1 MKTLLIMDSSLGRCA
16 QHIVQRITTEV
27 AKSIGVT
34 LTKNIEEAHLIIA
47 LGNTQPV
54 DNRFIGKSIYLIDI
68 KHFMRAPKK
77 FLIQALTDSKL
88 YSMPISQ
95 SNFILESKIP
105 CKRVLAITAC
115 PTGVAHTF
123 MAAEALSIEAK
134 KRGWWIK
141 VETRGSIGTQNIIT
155 TDEIALADF
164 VIVATDIEVDLIKFS
179 GKKIYRTSTCL
190 ALKNT
195 KQELDNAVLKSTPY
209 HPLSNHDKKKE
220 QHNQEK
226 TGSYRHLMTGIS
238 YMLPMVIS
246 GGLITA
252 LAFAVGNTICNDSD
266 FFITALTQIGTG
278 AALMLI
284 IPILSGFIAFSISD
298 RPGLTPGFI
307 GGMLAT
313 NINSGFIGGIIAGF
327 IAGYTVKYLNSYIHI
342 PSSMESL
349 KPLLI
354 LPVMSSLL
362 TGLMMIYIVGKPVS
376 EAMSSLTSILGNL
389 GTTNAILLGSIL
401 GSMMCIDMG
410 GPLNKVAYAFGI
422 GLLSSK
428 TYAPMAAI
436 MAAGMVPPLAMGI
449 ATLIVRKKFTKK
461 QRILGKTAL
470 VLGMCFISEG
480 AIPFAARD
488 PIRVLSCCVI
498 GGAVTGAISMAIG
511 AQLMVPHGGLFVLFL
526 PGVVTPVIGYL
537 FAIITGTLL
546 ASISYAKV
554 KLPEKELSEF

>member
-16 QHIVQRITTEV
+16 QYIAERIITE
-27 AKSIGVT
+27 AAGSIGVT
-34 LTKNIEEAHLIIA
+34 LTKNIEEANLIVA
-47 LGNTQPV
+47 LGNTQPI
-54 DNRFIGKSIYLIDI
+54 DHRFIGKSIYLIDI
-68 KHFMRAPKK
+68 KRFMRAPKK
-77 FLIQALTDSKL
+77 FLAQALTDAKL
-88 YSMPISQ
+88 YSMPISHSQ
-95 SNFILESKIP
+95 SIIESKTP

-155 TDEIALADF
+155 NDEIALADF

-209 HPLSNHDKKKE
+209 HPLINHDREKKK
-220 QHNQEK
+220 HNQEK
-226 TGSYRHLMTGIS
+226 IRSYRHLMTGIS
-238 YMLPMVIS
+238 YMLPMIIS

-252 LAFAVGNTICNDSD
+252 LSFAVGNVVCDDSD
-266 FFITALTQIGTG
+266 FFVTALKQIGNG

-284 IPILSGFIAFSISD
+284 IPILSGFISFSIAD

-313 NINSGFIGGIIAGF
+313 NINAGFIGGIMAGF
-327 IAGYTVKYLNSYIHI
+327 IAGYTVKYLNSYIHV

-354 LPVMSSLL
+354 LPVLSSLL
-362 TGLMMIYIVGKPVS
+362 TGLVMIYIVGKPVS
-376 EAMSSLTSILGNL
+376 GIMSSLTSILDNL
-389 GTTNAILLGSIL
+389 GTTNAILLGSVL
-401 GSMMCIDMG
+401 GGMMCIDMG

-428 TYAPMAAI
+428 TYTPMAAI
-436 MAAGMVPPLAMGI
+436 MAAGMVPPLSMGI

-461 QRILGKTAL
+461 QRVLGKTAL
-470 VLGMCFISEG
+470 VLGICFISEG

-488 PIRVLSCCVI
+488 PIRVLSCCAI
-498 GGAVTGAISMAIG
+498 GGAVTGAISMAVG
-511 AQLMVPHGGLFVLFL
+511 AQLMVPHGGLFVLL
-526 PGVVTPVIGYL
+526 MPGVVTPIVGYL
-537 FAIITGTLL
+537 FAIIIGTLL
-546 ASISYAKV
+546 TSISYAKV
-554 KLPEKELSEF
+554 KLPDKELSEC

>member
-1 MKTLLIMDSSLGRCA
+1 MKTLLIIDSSLGRAA
-16 QHIVQRITTEV
+16 QHIAKQITME
-27 AKSIGVT
+27 AAHAIGVT
-34 LTKNIEEAHLIIA
+34 LTKNIEEAHLIFA

-54 DNRFIGKSIYLIDI
+54 DNRFIGKSLYLIDI
-68 KHFMRAPKK
+68 KHFMRSPKK
-77 FLIQALTDSKL
+77 CLAQALTDAKP
-88 YSMPISQ
+88 YS
-95 SNFILESKIP
+95 IP
-105 CKRVLAITAC
+105 TAKANSLIDLKSTFKRVLAITAC

-123 MAAEALSIEAK
+123 MAAEALSVEAK

-141 VETRGSIGTQNIIT
+141 VETRGSIGRQNIIT

-164 VIVATDIEVDLIKFS
+164 IIVATDIEVDLIKFS
-179 GKKIYRTSTCL
+179 GKRIYRTSTCL

-195 KQELDNAVLKSTPY
+195 KQELDNAVTQAIPY
-209 HPLSNHDKKKE
+209 HPLINHKGEKQKK
-220 QHNQEK
+220 NQEK
-226 TGSYRHLMTGIS
+226 IGFYRHLMTGIS
-238 YMLPMVIS
+238 YMLPMVVA

-252 LAFAVGNTICNDSD
+252 FSFAVGNAICDHSA
-266 FFITALTQIGTG
+266 FFVTALTQIGSG

-284 IPILSGFIAFSISD
+284 IPILAGFIAFSISD

-327 IAGYTVKYLNSYIHI
+327 IAGYMVKYLNSYIHI

-354 LPVMSSLL
+354 LPVISSLL
-362 TGLMMIYIVGKPVS
+362 TGLIMIYIIGKPV
-376 EAMSSLTSILGNL
+376 AGIMLGLTSVLGNL
-389 GTTNAILLGSIL
+389 GTANAILLGGIL
-401 GSMMCIDMG
+401 GGMMCIDMG

-436 MAAGMVPPLAMGI
+436 MAAGMVPPLSMGI
-449 ATLIVRKKFTKK
+449 ATLIVRNKFTKK

-488 PIRVLSCCVI
+488 PVRVLSCCVI

-511 AQLMVPHGGLFVLFL
+511 VQLMVPHGGLFVLL
-526 PGVVTPVIGYL
+526 MPGVVTPVIGYL
-537 FAIITGTLL
+537 SAIVIGTLL
-546 ASISYAKV
+546 AGISYAQV
-554 KLPEKELSEF
+554 KSPEKEISEF